1 MAKKNKKETEEIL
14 EEPSEEELNA
24 IEEEA
29 LEDQAAKE
37 EPADPLTPAEISDLQ
52 ELLAATQLE
61 AAENMDG
68 WQRSQAEMI
77 NYRKRVEREQARIY
91 EDSSARVIK
100 RFLDILDDLDRALAN
115 RPEDSEG
122 AEWANGIELIYRKL
136 HTILENEGIKP
147 METDGQI
154 FDPNL
159 HEAISQEESPDHESG
174 QIIEV
179 INKGY
184 LIRERVL
191 RPALV
196 RVAE

>member
-1 MAKKNKKETEEIL
+1 MAKKDKKETEDIL
-14 EEPSEEELNA
+14 EEPSKKELNA
-24 IEEEA
+24 IEEEV
-29 LEDQAAKE
+29 LEDQAAE
-37 EPADPLTPAEISDLQ
+37 EEVADPLTPAEISDLQ
-52 ELLAATQLE
+52 KLLAATQLE

-91 EDSSARVIK
+91 EDSSARVII

-115 RPEDSEG
+115 RPEESEG

-136 HTILENEGIKP
+136 HTILENEGVKP
-147 METDGQI
+147 METNGQI

-184 LIRERVL
+184 LIGERVL